1 MPPSAA
7 LPTGRFSPRAL
18 LSAAGFAVVAGVMCG
33 IEGWGESRVAGL
45 GLLTLGLALGIAGV
59 ARSGG
64 QEEAATQP
72 AYRRRVIAALML
84 LHVIGAVYYCHRV
97 PADDIDCYTFQR
109 AAIERLVHGIDP
121 FGKTQA
127 NLYTPAETGKYY
139 GPGMVVDGRVQVGLQ
154 YPPLTLAWI
163 LSGYM
168 LGDIRY
174 SYILAIILS
183 GVILFG
189 LTPGK
194 LGFYLT
200 AFLLLDPLTFL
211 MEDRCWTEP
220 LVLLLL
226 SCTVYAAYKNKL
238 WLPVALGLFLASK
251 QYNFLA
257 LPFLQLLLLPFSWR
271 AYWKLLGGAILVALA
286 TVVPFAIW
294 DLRALL
300 HDLVLFHLAQPFRWD
315 SLSFAVVSP
324 IFLRL
329 GPLLVIAFA
338 VWCIRRRQATPAIF
352 AAAYGL
358 ALLLFVVTSK
368 QAFVNYYFL
377 VAQALFLAAGSSGA
391 WIPEGV
397 RPPSEKQIPTG

>member
-1 MPPSAA
+1 MSPPTAS
-7 LPTGRFSPRAL
+7 TRRFSSRAL
-18 LSAAGFAVVAGVMCG
+18 LAASGFAVVAGVMCG
-33 IEGWGESRVAGL
+33 IEGWGESLVAGL
-45 GLLTLGLALGIAGV
+45 GFLTLGFALGIAGV
-59 ARSGG
+59 ARAGG
-64 QEEAATQP
+64 GPEAGTEP
-72 AYRRRVIAALML
+72 AFRKRIIAGLML
-84 LHVIGAVYYCHRV
+84 LHVVAAVYYCHRV
-97 PADDIDCYTFQR
+97 PAGDIDCYTFQR
-109 AAIERLVHGIDP
+109 TSIERLAHGIDP

-127 NLYTPAETGKYY
+127 NPYTAAETGKYY

-163 LSGYM
+163 LPGYL

-183 GVILFG
+183 GVILFSF
-189 LTPGK
+189 TPGK
-194 LGFYLT
+194 FGFYLT
-200 AFLLLDPLTFL
+200 VFLLLDPLTFL

-220 LVLLLL
+220 LILLLL
-226 SCTVYAAYKNKL
+226 SCTVFAAYRKKR

-257 LPFLQLLLLPFSWR
+257 LPFLQFLLPSFSWR
-271 AYWKLLGGAILVALA
+271 AYWKLLGGAVLAALA
-286 TVVPFAIW
+286 TVVPFANW
-294 DLRALL
+294 DARALL

-324 IFLRL
+324 AFQRV

-338 VWCIRRRQATPAIF
+338 VWCIRRAQATPASF

-358 ALLLFVVTSK
+358 ALLLFVITSK

-377 VAQALFLAAGSSGA
+377 VAQALLLAAGSLKASNFCCWDQRGA
-391 WIPEGV
+391 
-397 RPPSEKQIPTG
+397 